1 MGRGNRARFS
11 FSRRSQICCQI
22 CSLFKPGGLITKTSS
37 SCLGTVITLTYLS
50 ALPHV
55 CRVVRTSESVTC
67 RFCGTPNP
75 PGSTKCYKCGTLYAV
90 GLSNRTRHLRTS
102 RDRPGSR
109 ADAFAVEAKL
119 VAPFDEQTVK
129 GAHDTDRGLL
139 LLAMGLFLGP
149 IPVIGL
155 LGVVLA
161 FVGAIFVITGREA
174 FGERHSKYVLSA
186 AAVYAISS
194 IIVFFVGASVGPE
207 VRSAFQT
214 TTDPAALSAQV
225 SSIFYGYLV
234 AVAVL
239 GIILGL
245 STVVFTYAIQDRI
258 GKILLWFSFGL
269 GILLLIP
276 VVLLGGQLSQ
286 AVYQATTSADPSPL
300 YAVIDQAQALR
311 LLGLVPAI
319 FYALAYLN
327 ARSRISNGEV
337 P

>member
-11 FSRRSQICCQI
+11 FSRRSQICCRI

-37 SCLGTVITLTYLS
+37 GCLGTVIPLTYLS

-55 CRVVRTSESVTC
+55 CRVVRTSESVTR

-75 PGSTKCYKCGTLYAV
+75 PRSTKCYKCGTLYAFDSPTV
-90 GLSNRTRHLRTS
+90 PGTYEPLRTAQTREQALS
-102 RDRPGSR
+102 PWKPSS
-109 ADAFAVEAKL
+109 L
-119 VAPFDEQTVK
+119 PSFDEEAVK

-139 LLAMGLFLGP
+139 LLAIGLFLGP

-155 LGVVLA
+155 LGLVLA
-161 FVGAIFVITGREA
+161 FVGA
-174 FGERHSKYVLSA
+174 
-186 AAVYAISS
+186 
-194 IIVFFVGASVGPE
+194 
-207 VRSAFQT
+207 
-214 TTDPAALSAQV
+214 
-225 SSIFYGYLV
+225 
-234 AVAVL
+234 
-239 GIILGL
+239 
-245 STVVFTYAIQDRI
+245 
-258 GKILLWFSFGL
+258 LL
-269 GILLLIP
+269 ILIP
-276 VVLLGGQLSQ
+276 VFLLGGQLSQ
-286 AVYQATTSADPSPL
+286 AVYQATTSSDPSPL